1 MQESRIQ
8 YLTIII
14 TEFCVL
20 EFNNKYNEEFNNE
33 YYEHQKIGYEL
44 R

>member
-8 YLTIII
+8 YLTII
-14 TEFCVL
+14 TEFRVL